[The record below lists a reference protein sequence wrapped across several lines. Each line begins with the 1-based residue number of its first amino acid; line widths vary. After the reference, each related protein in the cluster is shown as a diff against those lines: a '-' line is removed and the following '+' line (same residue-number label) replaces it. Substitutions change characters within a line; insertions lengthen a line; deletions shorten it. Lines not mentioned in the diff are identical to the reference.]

1 MAVVDRCVCRGMTF
15 ADLKELAERTGAG
28 VDEIANKTGC
38 GTGCSMCMP
47 YIRRMLE
54 SGETRFELM
63 PAPARKWLFQK
74 K

>member
-1 MAVVDRCVCRGMTF
+1 MTF
-15 ADLKELAERTGAG
+15 VDLKDFAARTGAG

-47 YIRRMLE
+47 YIKRMLE